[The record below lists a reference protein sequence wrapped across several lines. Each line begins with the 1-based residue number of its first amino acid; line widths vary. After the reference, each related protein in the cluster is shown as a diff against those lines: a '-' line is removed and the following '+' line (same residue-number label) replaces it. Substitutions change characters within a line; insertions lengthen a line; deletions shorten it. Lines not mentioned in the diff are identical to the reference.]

1 MRKNGKKLTAIM
13 LTMAMAASMTACG
26 NAGNGEEGNDVT
38 PTTATTDGND
48 TVTDTPDTPDT
59 TEPVEDEVPEKYQD
73 LGGMEIIIADWWSS
87 GEESEPTTAE
97 EEATQEY
104 RRMIQEKYNFTIV
117 QKSIGG
123 WGDHQET
130 FTLSTM
136 ANAPV
141 AQIFVMDQSFVAKPL
156 ANNLFYDLSTLECFD
171 FTESKWNDAMI
182 DLMTQ
187 GDAIYG
193 MATGKSEPRLGVF
206 WNKRLFEEAGLDPNL
221 PYDLQ
226 ASGEWTWSKF
236 EELCQKLT
244 IDKNND
250 GTIDTYALAS
260 FSVDMFKAAAVC
272 NNAEFIGIDENGL
285 YYNATGT
292 PEFLAAMQWGVSLI
306 ENGYEMPTPADA
318 EWDWFIP
325 AFHDA
330 KVAMTFAD
338 EYKVG
343 TWADMEDDFG
353 FVMAPAG
360 PSGQSRTIFADN
372 IVVMPA
378 CLDEETAN
386 KVAFAYNLYTNPTP
400 GYEDEDN
407 WMNAFYSRFRDERAV
422 EETLAMMY
430 EEGRGVAWYL
440 PLVFGTS
447 YGDICYNIYALANT
461 PAEKI
466 EEIASTWESL
476 LYDANNK

>member
-13 LTMAMAASMTACG
+13 MTLAMATTMTACG
-26 NAGNGEEGNDVT
+26 SDPANEEGATATPTTAAAGNGETNTNT
-38 PTTATTDGND
+38 PEDPA
-48 TVTDTPDTPDT
+48 P
-59 TEPVEDEVPEKYQD
+59 TEAVEDEVPEKYRD

-87 GEESEPTTAE
+87 GEEEEPTNAQ
-97 EEATQEY
+97 EEATQAY
-104 RRMIQEKYNFTIV
+104 RKEIQEKYNFTIV

-123 WGDHQET
+123 WADHQET
-130 FTLSTM
+130 FTISTM
-136 ANAPV
+136 ANTPA

-156 ANNLFYDLSTLECFD
+156 ANNLFYDLATLECFD
-171 FTESKWNDAMI
+171 FTEDKWNSNVV

-187 GDAIYG
+187 GEHIYG

-206 WNKRLFEEAGLDPNL
+206 WNKRLFEEAGLDPDL

-226 ASGEWTWSKF
+226 ASGEWTWDKF
-236 EELCQKLT
+236 TELCGKLT
-244 IDKNND
+244 VDKDND
-250 GTIDTYALAS
+250 GTIDIYALAS

-272 NNAEFIGIDENGL
+272 NNAEFIGIDENGK

-292 PEFLAAMQWGVSLI
+292 PEFLEAMQWGVSLI
-306 ENGYEMPTPADA
+306 EAGYEMPTPADA
-318 EWDWFIP
+318 EWNWFIS

-330 KVAMTFAD
+330 KVAMTFAE

-343 TWADMEDDFG
+343 TWADMEDDWG

-360 PSGQSRTIFADN
+360 PNGQSKTVFADN

-400 GYEDEDN
+400 GYEDEDD
-407 WMNAFYSRFRDERAV
+407 WMTSYYTMFRDERAV
-422 EETLAMMY
+422 DETLVMMY
-430 EEGRGVAWYL
+430 EEGRGEAWYL
-440 PLVFGTS
+440 PLVYGTG
-447 YGDICYNIYALANT
+447 YGDICYSIYALANT

-466 EEIASTWESL
+466 EEVAATWASL
-476 LYDANNK
+476 LEDANNK